1 MELISNMLFWLSN
14 GMLIPDIIFLLF
26 FFIKALLMI
35 GGFYGTYIART
46 KINVKLNREIGKT
59 GVEEFLYTLP
69 AGNGKSKLLEY
80 LRKIKAAPQDRALRE
95 KRLGDYEIAAD
106 KELGQSKLLVKIG
119 PMLGLMGTLIPM
131 GPALVGLATG
141 DIGSMAHNTPGG
153 FAQMQPAEW
162 PEGIDTMVRFKDALS
177 CEFREAQGLHFYSD
191 DYQFERVWAKPEV
204 YLELLEQFAF
214 VVEPDFSMY
223 LDFPEPLQKWNHYR
237 NQLLGAW
244 WQARGLTVIP
254 SASWADAASFAWTF
268 EGLPEHST
276 VAISTVGCVKGRE
289 LYGYFMAGVHELFR
303 QKQPTG
309 LLVYGKLTPDIEQVC
324 KDAGIKYKNFPH
336 TMMGARFLTKKFA
349 GKLAQEDKRNG

>member
-1 MELISNMLFWLSN
+1 MAN
-14 GMLIPDIIFLLF
+14 GGKDNGRFRTATLVNWHLLPEVQ
-26 FFIKALLMI
+26 L
-35 GGFYGTYIART
+35 
-46 KINVKLNREIGKT
+46 
-59 GVEEFLYTLP
+59 
-69 AGNGKSKLLEY
+69 
-80 LRKIKAAPQDRALRE
+80 
-95 KRLGDYEIAAD
+95 
-106 KELGQSKLLVKIG
+106 
-119 PMLGLMGTLIPM
+119 
-131 GPALVGLATG
+131 
-141 DIGSMAHNTPGG
+141 TPGG
-153 FAQMQPAEW
+153 FAQMQAAPW
-162 PEGIDTMVRFKDALS
+162 PEGVDSMVRFKDALS
-177 CEFREAQGLHFYSD
+177 CEFRTAQGLHFYSD

-289 LYGYFMAGVHELFR
+289 LYGYFMDGVRELFR

-324 KDAGIKYKNFPH
+324 KDAGIKYKNFPPH
-336 TMMGARFLTKKFA
+336 DDGGQIPDEEVRREAGA
-349 GKLAQEDKRNG
+349 GGQAQWVEADWQRATEYSRPSARQRHRRPWRTCRPSTTNWTGPGIRRS